1 MPEEPL
7 TPQSEETSAGSSLLP
22 AFFYEDGHGW
32 REAPEPLPEEEPVT
46 LHLNGRELIT
56 MLASPG
62 LRREL
67 AVGFLYGE
75 GILDRLGQ
83 LKSLEEDE
91 AGVRIEADDV
101 ELGAR
106 LFERRILGS
115 GCGKGVTFLSGLD
128 AFAESGRP
136 SVEELPRFPAS
147 TIFAAAAQVYGGGP
161 LYRRTRGTHA
171 AALFTV
177 GGEALAFAE
186 DIGRHNAVD
195 KVVGR
200 ALLAGHG
207 LRETFLVVT
216 GRISSEMVSKT
227 AKTPI
232 PLIVSKSV
240 PTAMAVRHAGRL
252 RLGVVGRVRRGS
264 LVAFT
269 LPELIEAPRGVRADA
284 DTPGAEG
291 AAVDAAAA
299 GPGDAEGD
307 RPGPGRDA

>member
-1 MPEEPL
+1 MPEEPP
-7 TPQSEETSAGSSLLP
+7 TPQSEETAAGSSSLP
-22 AFFYEDGHGW
+22 AFFYEDGQGW

-46 LHLNGRELIT
+46 LNLNGRELIT

-75 GILDRLGQ
+75 GILDRLQQ

-115 GCGKGVTFLSGLD
+115 GCGKGMTFLSGLD

-136 SVEELPRFPAS
+136 PVAELPRFPAA
-147 TIFAAAAQVYGGGP
+147 TIFTAAAQVYGGGP

-177 GGEALAFAE
+177 GGETLAFAE

-195 KVVGR
+195 KVVGK
-200 ALLAGHG
+200 ALLAGHA

-269 LPELIEAPRGVRADA
+269 LPELIETAPGVSADS
-284 DTPGAEG
+284 DNLGAKG
-291 AAVDAAAA
+291 AAVDAAATGA
-299 GPGDAEGD
+299 GDAEGERQD
-307 RPGPGRDA
+307 PGRDA

>member
-7 TPQSEETSAGSSLLP
+7 TPQSEETSAGLSLLP
-22 AFFYEDGHGW
+22 AFFFEDGAW
-32 REAPEPLPEEEPVT
+32 REAQEPLPEEEPVT
-46 LHLNGRELIT
+46 LNLNGRELIT

-75 GILDRLGQ
+75 GILDRLEQ

-106 LFERRILGS
+106 LFERRVLGS

-128 AFAESGRP
+128 AFAESGRAP
-136 SVEELPRFPAS
+136 VEELPRFPVT
-147 TIFAAAAQVYGGGP
+147 TIFGAAAQVYGGGP

-227 AKTPI
+227 AKTPV

-240 PTAMAVRHAGRL
+240 PTAMAVRHARRL

-269 LPELIEAPRGVRADA
+269 LPELIQAAPGKRADA
-284 DTPGAEG
+284 DGPDTDR
-291 AAVDAAAA
+291 AAVDGAAA
-299 GPGDAEGD
+299 GGAAADDD
-307 RPGPGRDA
+307 RPGPERDA

>member
-7 TPQSEETSAGSSLLP
+7 TPQSEEAAAGASLLP
-22 AFFYEDGHGW
+22 AFFFDEGEGW

-46 LHLNGRELIT
+46 LNLNGRELVT

-62 LRREL
+62 MRREL

-75 GILDRLGQ
+75 GILDKLEQ

-91 AGVRIEADDV
+91 AGVRIEAEDV
-101 ELGAR
+101 DLGAR

-136 SVEELPRFPAS
+136 PVAELPRFPAA

-171 AALFTV
+171 AALYTV

-195 KVVGR
+195 KVVGS
-200 ALLAGHG
+200 ALLAGQA

-240 PTAMAVRHAGRL
+240 PTAMAVRHAERL

-269 LPELIEAPRGVRADA
+269 LPELIQPAPSEGADAEVPAAHVGALDPASAGAADA
-284 DTPGAEG
+284 D
-291 AAVDAAAA
+291 D
-299 GPGDAEGD
+299 D
-307 RPGPGRDA
+307 RPGPARDA